1 MSVLEPQINLN
12 SSGSVDVD
20 IVRGFEADGTR
31 RMLDRVTSTQKGHI
45 FARVTRA
52 GEASR
57 RPYAEK
63 FDGFGGS
70 QYSQFIS

>member
-1 MSVLEPQINLN
+1 
-12 SSGSVDVD
+12 
-20 IVRGFEADGTR
+20 
-31 RMLDRVTSTQKGHI
+31 MLDRVRATQIGHI

-63 FDGFGGS
+63 FNGFGGS
-70 QYSQFIS
+70 QQSHLRFEMKPSLAAERSFCWAEVSIEI

>member
-1 MSVLEPQINLN
+1 VIGVEFVLS
-12 SSGSVDVD
+12 SSGSVA
-20 IVRGFEADGTR
+20 IVPIYEADRTR
-31 RMLDRVTSTQKGHI
+31 RMLDRVTSTQRGHI

-63 FDGFGGS
+63 FNGFGGS
-70 QYSQFIS
+70 QQSQLI